1 MRARLGTWVLL
12 SLAACGIPSSERDT
26 VPAGR
31 LNQWVTFV
39 QEPWTSAMPLVLAL
53 NVPDTPAGRELRGAL
68 KDATRGFVQ
77 DLVEGRGAVNVTAL
91 VVAFDGS
98 DTWSRGSADTPDLVW
113 HENVASSEQGELFR
127 SAVERAID
135 RAPTVAATSGFL
147 DALLERTARLHE
159 AGSPRVVLATTT
171 DDSAAEGA
179 GYHSSRE
186 WTVVLPQGPSNR
198 CAVAPRVAP
207 RLAAWV
213 ERQGIDTNILASCE
227 DLRLAPAWADG
238 WWRVC
243 RSAADTPPA
252 RCAVRVLIPEGSRCE
267 PERGWRP
274 SATGITGTDGAGLA
288 ACDVDA
294 LELAEGACDEAAPA
308 AETTPGWCLPEVTE
322 RCRRPGPT
330 VVGRARKPGVLY
342 ELTCDTPPR

>member
-1 MRARLGTWVLL
+1 MLDAVSRAERSSPRLAGSQLRAVARVVSWQIQRKRRARVGRYG
-12 SLAACGIPSSERDT
+12 ACFEAGDARKARD
-26 VPAGR
+26 VGAPFPRR
-31 LNQWVTFV
+31 LRH
-39 QEPWTSAMPLVLAL
+39 S
-53 NVPDTPAGRELRGAL
+53 
-68 KDATRGFVQ
+68 
-77 DLVEGRGAVNVTAL
+77 
-91 VVAFDGS
+91 VAFDGS

-127 SAVERAID
+127 FAVERAID

-147 DALLERTARLHE
+147 DALLERTSRLHE

-171 DDSAAEGA
+171 DDSAAERA
-179 GYHSSRE
+179 GYHSGRE
-186 WTVVLPQGPSNR
+186 WTVVLPQGPTNR

-213 ERQGIDTNILASCE
+213 ERQGIDTSIHASCE

-274 SATGITGTDGAGLA
+274 SAAGITSTDGAGLA
-288 ACDVDA
+288 ACDVEA
-294 LELAEGACDEAAPA
+294 LELAEGACDEAAPV